1 MTFSPPRAWR
11 GERPNPRPWKLQ
23 PIAKYASP
31 RKAMRQPVRFG
42 ASRAA
47 SLVLVA
53 LRLGVAPARRLPAER
68 LRLDRAERRVLAR
81 AREAGEEEGRQLL
94 RARARV
100 CPRRRRHPRRAAGK
114 PARAVRPDDLLAAP
128 RLAG

>member
-81 AREAGEEEGRQLL
+81 AREAGEEEGSSSSEL
-94 RARARV
+94 ARACV
-100 CPRRRRHPRRAAGK
+100 RAAAAT
-114 PARAVRPDDLLAAP
+114 PAGPPASPP
-128 RLAG
+128 